1 MLHSF
6 LFYGVVI
13 SPGVIPVALGIRCS
27 FANKRWCIAGAV
39 IGLAA
44 SISCWLGTAAA
55 LNNGT
60 LTIATTGQDYPML
73 VGNCVGLGSSSLIAL
88 IGSYFQPEHYDWLET
103 RAINSRKE
111 QPITEEAV
119 NEANQAATV
128 DSKAEKLGAKA
139 SARPASPRDSF
150 DRNAMAFEE
159 GNELVSVE
167 VAELR
172 KAFKLAGVCSG
183 VVIMVTDGR
192 CSLEL
197 DHPLPDPRDH
207 CAPLALWQRLRVQRT
222 QLHCLGLVLHC
233 LALRRIFLHP
243 LRTYL
248 GGTLF

>member
-1 MLHSF
+1 
-6 LFYGVVI
+6 
-13 SPGVIPVALGIRCS
+13 
-27 FANKRWCIAGAV
+27 
-39 IGLAA
+39 
-44 SISCWLGTAAA
+44 
-55 LNNGT
+55 
-60 LTIATTGQDYPML
+60 ML

-119 NEANQAATV
+119 NEANQAATI

-159 GNELVSVE
+159 GSELVSVE

-197 DHPLPDPRDH
+197 DHPLPDSRDH
-207 CAPLALWQRLRVQRT
+207 CAPLAVWQRLRVQRT
-222 QLHCLGLVLHC
+222 QLHCLGLVFHR
-233 LALRRIFLHP
+233 LALRRLFLHP
-243 LRTYL
+243 LRTDL
-248 GGTLF
+248 GGMSPSSMFCAQRLTRRLVPTRPQAHLQGHMARRGFLSIAYCCLIRLGRSPAGAKACSVPRPCSEADHNVNLLSR